1 MKQSYAVWFGRN
13 PNHKIGMATEN
24 SWGNR
29 LNIKQALSLAK
40 KMRIKYGY
48 ASIYK
53 W

>member
-13 PNHKIGMATEN
+13 PNQRVGIATEN
-24 SWGNR
+24 SWENR
-29 LNIKQALSLAK
+29 LNKSQALRLAE
-40 KMRIKYGY
+40 KMRRKYGY